1 MASILEAICIFC
13 MFLVGVLFPLGIL
26 IYLAVIF
33 IKDEIEINRL
43 IKKSGQKHLARA
55 EIKGGRMIYAD
66 DLEENHIQDNTGE
79 WHIAK
84 PIEDSSFFRRL
95 IDAWR
100 VLKGE
105 CLAVKFWSLN

>member
-1 MASILEAICIFC
+1 
-13 MFLVGVLFPLGIL
+13 
-26 IYLAVIF
+26 
-33 IKDEIEINRL
+33 
-43 IKKSGQKHLARA
+43 
-55 EIKGGRMIYAD
+55 MIYAD

-105 CLAVKFWSLN
+105 CLAVKFWSEN

>member
-1 MASILEAICIFC
+1 
-13 MFLVGVLFPLGIL
+13 
-26 IYLAVIF
+26 
-33 IKDEIEINRL
+33 
-43 IKKSGQKHLARA
+43 
-55 EIKGGRMIYAD
+55 MIYAD

-105 CLAVKFWSLN
+105 CLAVKFWSFKG

>member
-43 IKKSGQKHLARA
+43 IKKSNQKQKHLART

-105 CLAVKFWSLN
+105 CLAVKFWS

>member
-1 MASILEAICIFC
+1 MTVKE
-13 MFLVGVLFPLGIL
+13 
-26 IYLAVIF
+26 
-33 IKDEIEINRL
+33 L
-43 IKKSGQKHLARA
+43 IKKSSQKQKHLACA

-95 IDAWR
+95 RDAWR

>member
-1 MASILEAICIFC
+1 
-13 MFLVGVLFPLGIL
+13 
-26 IYLAVIF
+26 
-33 IKDEIEINRL
+33 
-43 IKKSGQKHLARA
+43 
-55 EIKGGRMIYAD
+55 MIYAD

-105 CLAVKFWSLN
+105 CLAVKFWSWEMNRAFNKDWLRLRLETNE

>member
-1 MASILEAICIFC
+1 MIEILEITSIVL
-13 MFLVGVLFPLGIL
+13 MFLVGALFPLGML
-26 IYLAVIF
+26 IYLTVIF

-43 IKKSGQKHLARA
+43 IKKSGQKQKHLAHT

-66 DLEENHIQDNTGE
+66 DLEENHIQDNIGE

-105 CLAVKFWSLN
+105 CLAVKFWS

>member
-1 MASILEAICIFC
+1 MACILEAICIFC

-43 IKKSGQKHLARA
+43 IKKSGQKQKHLARA

-66 DLEENHIQDNTGE
+66 DLEENHI
-79 WHIAK
+79 
-84 PIEDSSFFRRL
+84 
-95 IDAWR
+95 
-100 VLKGE
+100 
-105 CLAVKFWSLN
+105 

>member
-1 MASILEAICIFC
+1 
-13 MFLVGVLFPLGIL
+13 
-26 IYLAVIF
+26 
-33 IKDEIEINRL
+33 
-43 IKKSGQKHLARA
+43 
-55 EIKGGRMIYAD
+55 MIYAD
-66 DLEENHIQDNTGE
+66 DLEENHIQGNTGE

-95 IDAWR
+95 RDAWR